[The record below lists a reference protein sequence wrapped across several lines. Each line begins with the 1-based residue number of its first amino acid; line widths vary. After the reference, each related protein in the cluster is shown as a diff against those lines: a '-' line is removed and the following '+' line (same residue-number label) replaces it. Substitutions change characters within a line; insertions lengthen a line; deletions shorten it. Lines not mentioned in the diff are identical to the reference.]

1 MQSTAKDVTTYLQ
14 EVPADR
20 QQALHKIR
28 ELCLS
33 TLEGYQEIMAYGG
46 PCYARN
52 GEIEVGFA
60 SQKHFIGLYILN
72 KEVLDA
78 HRHKLKGLSVG
89 KGCIRY
95 SKPAKIDF
103 ALIEQLLRDTSNSHA
118 EICPPA
124 E

>member
-1 MQSTAKDVTTYLQ
+1 MQSTAKDVTTYLE
-14 EVPADR
+14 EVPGER
-20 QQALHKIR
+20 KEALHKIR
-28 ELCLS
+28 ELCLA
-33 TLEGYQEIMAYGG
+33 TLEGYEETMAYGG

-60 SQKHFIGLYILN
+60 SQKNFIGLYILK

-78 HRHKLKGLSVG
+78 YRHKLKGLSVG

-95 SKPAKIDF
+95 TKPAKIDF
-103 ALIEQLLRDTSNSHA
+103 AFVEQLLLDTRNSDS

-124 E
+124 